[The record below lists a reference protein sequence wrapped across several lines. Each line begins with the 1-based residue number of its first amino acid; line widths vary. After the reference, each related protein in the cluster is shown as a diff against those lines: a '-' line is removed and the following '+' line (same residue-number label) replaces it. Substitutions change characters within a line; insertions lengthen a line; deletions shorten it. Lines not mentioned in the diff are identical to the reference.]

1 MLSANSVAGTV
12 MAAVPESGGRLRS
25 VIDPNGGRLWNGR
38 RPPEIRAVVKQ
49 LRDRLFYGSGGGRT
63 EHHRN
68 EVSNSICNY
77 VPFVRRV
84 AAITTKRFVDTHRAE
99 GTSVITR
106 PAG

>member
-1 MLSANSVAGTV
+1 

-25 VIDPNGGRLWNGR
+25 VIDRNGGRLWNGR

-49 LRDRLFYGSGGGRT
+49 LRDRLFYGSGVGARSTTAMKFRT
-63 EHHRN
+63 A
-68 EVSNSICNY
+68 
-77 VPFVRRV
+77 FVIMSLSFAAAVFV